1 VATKPDNATKP
12 DSASTPAPPQ
22 QPPKVEPYEKIF
34 YLEGDAL
41 RKADPDRR
49 V

>member
-1 VATKPDNATKP
+1 VAVKPDQPTKPD
-12 DSASTPAPPQ
+12 PAPPPRE
-22 QPPKVEPYEKIF
+22 QPPKVEPYVGIF